1 VRNLIKIRIY
11 RKGNEVLL
19 AACDS
24 ELMGKSF
31 EDGELRL
38 KVSSFYDGVEVD
50 REGFLNG
57 LRFATIANFVGE
69 RVVGIAI
76 EEGFVDRERVIRI
89 QGVPHAQMVLM

>member
-1 VRNLIKIRIY
+1 VRILIKIRIY
-11 RKGNEVLL
+11 RKGGEVLL

-24 ELMGKSF
+24 ELMDKSF
-31 EDGELRL
+31 EEGELRL
-38 KVSSFYDGVEVD
+38 KVTSFYDGVEVD

-57 LRFATIANFVGE
+57 LRQATIANFVGE

-76 EEGFVDRERVIRI
+76 EEGFVDKDRVIRI